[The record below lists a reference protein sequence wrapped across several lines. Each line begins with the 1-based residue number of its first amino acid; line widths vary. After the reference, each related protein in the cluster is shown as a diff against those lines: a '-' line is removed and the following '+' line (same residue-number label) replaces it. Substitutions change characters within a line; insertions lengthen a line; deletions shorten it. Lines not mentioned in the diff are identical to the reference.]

1 MFPGTQMNFNG
12 EKKSRILYQITSP
25 PPPKKKKCLL
35 CPAPGLLHDLQG
47 GIPRTPV
54 LEGRPGAFHGVK
66 SNLGKQ
72 ILLRFIV
79 INYSVSYI
87 KPGRSKGIERGI
99 AT

>member
-1 MFPGTQMNFNG
+1 MFPGTQMNFTG
-12 EKKSRILYQITSP
+12 EKNLEYCIKSHP
-25 PPPKKKKCLL
+25 PPPQKKKCLL

-79 INYSVSYI
+79 INYIVSYI